1 MRFGK
6 RLALAMIRDAGEAP
20 YLSQKQ
26 LKHILVGLEKLAKA
40 YTDLS
45 ASPLSESSLLSL
57 ANSYRVNCG
66 LPEQSF
72 PLQASEVV
80 AHDCELLRL
89 LDADVVQ
96 IRRYIEICES
106 NLMVSINDWL
116 DEAARVGL
124 VGINATEN
132 IISNDESLTAL
143 TSRARELIQEH
154 ERIQQYIS
162 VNIAAIKKLL
172 GRRNK
177 NVPDLLC
184 YAREY
189 RNIENV
195 CSSDSKEL
203 AEAIAFITEAILE
216 DTQ

>member
-40 YTDLS
+40 YTDQ
-45 ASPLSESSLLSL
+45 SESSLISL

-72 PLQASEVV
+72 PLQAAEVV

-96 IRRYIEICES
+96 IRRYIEICEA

-124 VGINATEN
+124 VGLNPTVTPTSTN
-132 IISNDESLTAL
+132 ESLTAL

-177 NVPDLLC
+177 NVSDHLC

-189 RNIENV
+189 RNIDYV
-195 CSSDSKEL
+195 CSSDSTEL

-216 DTQ
+216 DTH

>member
-1 MRFGK
+1 
-6 RLALAMIRDAGEAP
+6 MIRDAGEAP

-40 YTDLS
+40 YNEQS
-45 ASPLSESSLLSL
+45 ASELSLLSL

-96 IRRYIEICES
+96 IRRYIEICEA

-124 VGINATEN
+124 VALNPAAN
-132 IISNDESLTAL
+132 FISTDESLT
-143 TSRARELIQEH
+143 SRAGELIQEH

-177 NVPDLLC
+177 NVPDHLC

-189 RNIENV
+189 RNIEYV
-195 CSSDSKEL
+195 CSSDSTEL